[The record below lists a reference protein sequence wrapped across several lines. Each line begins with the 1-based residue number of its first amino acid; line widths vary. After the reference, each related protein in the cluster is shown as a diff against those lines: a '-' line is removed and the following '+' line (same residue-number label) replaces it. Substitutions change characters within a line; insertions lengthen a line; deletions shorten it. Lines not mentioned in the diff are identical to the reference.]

1 MLLSHN
7 VILPYGNRFKRDE
20 KDAFIPSDY
29 IIDAI
34 KEALIFYLV
43 KKNKSVEKYILK
55 EVSQIDSIKDLE
67 IFSEKIKNSILNRE
81 NLLNNINMPSKI
93 YLPKD
98 GIYNLKIQSFD
109 LEKKEFIEQFE
120 SEGFKGTIQAF
131 ELNSPNIQIIKD
143 ALLSFSKSLTDY
155 EHKMIKDTTL
165 EPIII
170 DLQNF
175 IANEWNM
182 TIRIGK
188 WNIDD
193 SKNKLLFLWR
203 IKEVRELI
211 QKRFKMDVRPKS
223 ILYVPKFKEFVG
235 WCEIA

>member
-43 KKNKSVEKYILK
+43 KKDKSVEKYILK